1 MSMMVMELNGMK
13 MRTLMGMTTPT
24 LALVTDRSMD
34 TEVSQAEME
43 MVVWSRWNMV
53 RTEFHFTLAERLS
66 LVPAPSPT
74 SL

>member
-13 MRTLMGMTTPT
+13 MRKLMGMTTPP
-24 LALVTDRSMD
+24 LVTDLSMD
-34 TEVSQAEME
+34 MEVSQAEME

>member
-1 MSMMVMELNGMK
+1 MRMMVMELNGMM
-13 MRTLMGMTTPT
+13 MRQLRVMTKPT
-24 LALVTDRSMD
+24 LVTDLSMD
-34 TEVSQAEME
+34 TEVFQAEME

-66 LVPAPSPT
+66 LVSAPT

>member
-1 MSMMVMELNGMK
+1 MSMMVMELNGMM
-13 MRTLMGMTTPT
+13 MRKLMGMTTPP
-24 LALVTDRSMD
+24 LVTDLSMD
-34 TEVSQAEME
+34 MEVSQAEME

>member
-1 MSMMVMELNGMK
+1 MSMMVMELNGMM
-13 MRTLMGMTTPT
+13 MRKLMGMTTPP

-43 MVVWSRWNMV
+43 MVVWSLWNMV
-53 RTEFHFTLAERLS
+53 RTEFHFTLAERSS

>member
-1 MSMMVMELNGMK
+1 MSMMAMELNGMM
-13 MRTLMGMTTPT
+13 MRTLTDMTTPP
-24 LALVTDRSMD
+24 LVTDRSMD

-53 RTEFHFTLAERLS
+53 RTDFHFTLAERLS
-66 LVPAPSPT
+66 LVPAPRST

>member
-1 MSMMVMELNGMK
+1 MSMMVMELNGMM
-13 MRTLMGMTTPT
+13 MRKLMGMTTPP
-24 LALVTDRSMD
+24 LVTDLSMD

-66 LVPAPSPT
+66 LVPAPAPSPT

>member
-1 MSMMVMELNGMK
+1 MSMMVMELNGMM
-13 MRTLMGMTTPT
+13 MRKLMGMTTPP
-24 LALVTDRSMD
+24 LVTDQSMD

-43 MVVWSRWNMV
+43 MAVWSLWNMV

-66 LVPAPSPT
+66 LVPAPT

>member
-1 MSMMVMELNGMK
+1 MSMMVMELNGMM
-13 MRTLMGMTTPT
+13 MRKLMGMTTPT
-24 LALVTDRSMD
+24 LVTDRSMD

-66 LVPAPSPT
+66 LVPAPAPT

>member
-13 MRTLMGMTTPT
+13 MRTLMGMTTPP
-24 LALVTDRSMD
+24 LVTDRSMD

>member
-1 MSMMVMELNGMK
+1 MSMMVMELNGMM
-13 MRTLMGMTTPT
+13 MRTLMGMTTPP
-24 LALVTDRSMD
+24 LVTDLSMD

>member
-1 MSMMVMELNGMK
+1 MSMMVMELNGMM
-13 MRTLMGMTTPT
+13 MRKLMGMTTPP
-24 LALVTDRSMD
+24 LVTDRSMD

>member
-1 MSMMVMELNGMK
+1 MSMMVMELNGMM
-13 MRTLMGMTTPT
+13 MRTLMGMTTPP
-24 LALVTDRSMD
+24 LVTDRSMD

-43 MVVWSRWNMV
+43 MVVWSLWNMV

-66 LVPAPSPT
+66 LVPAPT

>member
-1 MSMMVMELNGMK
+1 MSMMVMELNGMM
-13 MRTLMGMTTPT
+13 MRTLMGMTKPP
-24 LALVTDRSMD
+24 LVTDRSMD

-43 MVVWSRWNMV
+43 MVVWSLWNMV

-66 LVPAPSPT
+66 LVHAPSPT

>member
-1 MSMMVMELNGMK
+1 MSMMVMELNGMM
-13 MRTLMGMTTPT
+13 MRKLMGMTTPP
-24 LALVTDRSMD
+24 LVTDLSMD

>member
-13 MRTLMGMTTPT
+13 MRTLMGMTTPP
-24 LALVTDRSMD
+24 LVTGLSMD

-66 LVPAPSPT
+66 LVPAPAPSPT

>member
-1 MSMMVMELNGMK
+1 MSMMVMELNGMM
-13 MRTLMGMTTPT
+13 MRTLMGMTTPP
-24 LALVTDRSMD
+24 LVTDRSMD

-43 MVVWSRWNMV
+43 MVVWSLWNMV

>member
-13 MRTLMGMTTPT
+13 MRTLMGMTTPP
-24 LALVTDRSMD
+24 LVTDLSMD

-74 SL
+74 SF

>member
-13 MRTLMGMTTPT
+13 MRTLMGMTTLT
-24 LALVTDRSMD
+24 LALVTDLEMD
-34 TEVSQAEME
+34 MEVSQAE

-53 RTEFHFTLAERLS
+53 RTEFHFTLAERSS

>member
-1 MSMMVMELNGMK
+1 MSMMVMELNGMM
-13 MRTLMGMTTPT
+13 MRTLMGMTTPP
-24 LALVTDRSMD
+24 LVTDLSMD
-34 TEVSQAEME
+34 MEVSQAEME
-43 MVVWSRWNMV
+43 MVVWSLWNMV